1 MGGSGPMRAVILA
14 GGKGTRLRPY
24 TTTLPKPLMPVGDRP
39 ILNLVMDGL
48 RAAGVERVTLAVNHM
63 AEVIMAFFG
72 SGEKFGLR
80 IDYSVEDKPLGTIAP
95 LKLIKDLPENFI
107 VMNGDTLT
115 DIDYVALYEAH
126 IDSARPLTIATH
138 RRQVKV
144 DFGVL
149 EVDEA
154 SGSVASFREKPTNHF
169 EVSMGVYV
177 FNRSLLERVP
187 DDEPY
192 GLDDLVLGML
202 QDGQPINAYRFD
214 GYWLDI
220 GRPDDYDRANEDV
233 EGLDLRGYG
242 SPDTT

>member
-1 MGGSGPMRAVILA
+1 
-14 GGKGTRLRPY
+14 
-24 TTTLPKPLMPVGDRP
+24 
-39 ILNLVMDGL
+39 
-48 RAAGVERVTLAVNHM
+48 
-63 AEVIMAFFG
+63 
-72 SGEKFGLR
+72 
-80 IDYSVEDKPLGTIAP
+80 
-95 LKLIKDLPENFI
+95 
-107 VMNGDTLT
+107 MNADTLT
-115 DIDYVALYEAH
+115 DIDYAALYEAH
-126 IDSARPLTIATH
+126 IDSGRPLTIATH

-154 SGSVASFREKPTNHF
+154 SGSVAGFQEKPTNHF

-202 QDGQPINAYRFD
+202 GDGQPINAYRFD

-233 EGLDLRGYG
+233 EGLNLRGSE
-242 SPDTT
+242 SPNPT